1 MRFIHVHWFL
11 LITIIVGV
19 VLQLY
24 STQCAPGITYDSNQ
38 YLASAKSFA
47 HNQTL
52 LHADGTPHVDHVP
65 LYSLILSFLGENR
78 LQWSKYLNTLCLGAI
93 LLMFAYLCR
102 QTLAKT
108 VNYRLC
114 ILSLALATPLQLIHH
129 FVWSEP
135 LFVVLL
141 AGILVFLYKYQQ
153 QPHPAHYWAITG
165 LSFILCLQ
173 RNPGIFLVA
182 GVALSLWVF
191 TQAGFGRVLLYGC
204 LGVSGWVGWT
214 IVGMQLTQSGLHPA
228 AYNIFGNILVKQNL
242 DHYLNAISAWFV
254 PLAIP
259 LLIRGSAFIVGVLLI
274 AWWMRKYNLRLDKFT
289 KILLTIAATY
299 IVFLQL
305 TERISFHE
313 TERYAAVVFPL
324 LWLVFFQVYDT
335 LSEYIALNHQWLLTA
350 LMVVWLSYPTLR
362 TAKNIHLWQTRTC
375 ERGYVKRQTSDP
387 HMIYYKDEDKK

>member
-1 MRFIHVHWFL
+1 MRFVRVHWFL
-11 LITIIVGV
+11 LITIIVAV

-52 LHADGTPHVDHVP
+52 LHADGSPHVDHVP
-65 LYSLILSFLGENR
+65 LYSLILSFLGEHR
-78 LQWSKYLNTLCLGAI
+78 LQWSKYFNTLCLSTI
-93 LLMFAYLCR
+93 LLIFAYLCR
-102 QTLAKT
+102 QTLSKT
-108 VNYRLC
+108 VNYRLF

-141 AGILVFLYKYQQ
+141 ACILLLLYKYQQ
-153 QPHPAHYWAITG
+153 KPHPAHYWAVTG

-182 GVALSLWVF
+182 GVALSLWLF
-191 TQAGFGRVLLYGC
+191 TQAGFWRAVLYGC

-254 PLAIP
+254 PLVIP
-259 LLIRGSAFIVGVLLI
+259 LLMRASAFIVGLFLI
-274 AWWMRKYNLRLDKFT
+274 AWWMKKHDLRLNKFT
-289 KILLTIAATY
+289 KTLLTTATTY

-324 LWLVFFQVYDT
+324 LWLVFFQVCDAV
-335 LSEYIALNHQWLLTA
+335 SEYIAPNRQWLLTG
-350 LMVVWLSYPTLR
+350 LMVVWLSYPILR
-362 TAKNIHLWQTRTC
+362 TVKNIHLWQTRTC
-375 ERGYVKRQTSDP
+375 KFGYVKHQTSDP
-387 HMIYYKDEDKK
+387 KMIYYKNEDKK